1 MAPQSTIIITGGTG
15 SLGSSL
21 ARVLETS
28 YPGRFH
34 LLLTCR
40 NPDDEHAKTIS
51 TFLESK
57 KGSFAL
63 EKLDLSDLD
72 GVRTFVGDV
81 KARVASGELKG
92 LVGGGLVNCAANQ
105 TFFKGQKWKDV
116 MYTVNCLA
124 PALLMR
130 GLLGVML
137 EGEGSTV
144 VNVGSGA
151 YEIGRCDYF
160 EGKEESEGKEGEKV
174 GFLEGMKR
182 YGSCKLVTMM
192 VGFAFQRRLYTVGFL
207 LFCSQMETLEME
219 GARTDANRFIL
230 RTRSISSIWILAR

>member
-21 ARVLETS
+21 ARALETS

-92 LVGGGLVNCAANQ
+92 LVGGGLVNSAANQ

-137 EGEGSTV
+137 EGEG
-144 VNVGSGA
+144 
-151 YEIGRCDYF
+151 
-160 EGKEESEGKEGEKV
+160 GKGESEGKEGEKV

-207 LFCSQMETLEME
+207 LFCSQMGTLEME

>member
-1 MAPQSTIIITGGTG
+1 MAPAPNSTIIITGGTG

-21 ARVLETS
+21 ARALETT

-40 NPDDEHAKTIS
+40 NPDDEHAKAIS
-51 TFLESK
+51 SFLALK
-57 KGSFAL
+57 KASFEL
-63 EKLDLSDLD
+63 QRLDLSDL
-72 GVRTFVGDV
+72 GEVGKFVEDLKTRIGSGDLP
-81 KARVASGELKG
+81 R
-92 LVGGGLVNCAANQ
+92 LVGGGVVNSAACQ
-105 TFFKGQKWKDV
+105 TFYHGRKAKGGMDV

-130 GLLGVML
+130 GLVDVMAS
-137 EGEGSTV
+137 GEGSAF

-160 EGKEESEGKEGEKV
+160 EDRGKEGKEGEKL
-174 GFLEGMKR
+174 GFLDGMKR

-192 VGFAFQRRLYTVGFL
+192 LGFAFQRRLYTVSFSP
-207 LFCSQMETLEME
+207 FPAIE
-219 GARTDANRFIL
+219 ARNDPYRGIL
-230 RTRSISSIWILAR
+230 RTNCMSLILILAR